1 MNHVSRL
8 LLNPEAKPAGYWKNS
23 SGNTVIRSF
32 IDAYSGTVKKKFA
45 TPMSGGYIIQNIKE
59 RLTYD
64 YIHSSEENLWS
75 VLYFTGYLTRAK
87 EEVAGKNVFALLV
100 PNAEVMEIFEDAVEE
115 WFSETS
121 NQLDKKTLFDAVW
134 NRNDKVISAEMTKL
148 LRQTISYH
156 DYKED
161 FYHAFFA
168 GAEYIVESNKEH
180 GEGRSDI
187 IVQDYT
193 GDRMAV
199 FEVKYSKSQ
208 DSLESDCLKAIA
220 QIDDKMY
227 AKEFEEDY
235 SQVMCYGI
243 LFYKKRC
250 MVNVK
255 EVNGIY
261 PE

>member
-1 MNHVSRL
+1 M
-8 LLNPEAKPAGYWKNS
+8 
-23 SGNTVIRSF
+23 VIRSF
-32 IDAYSGTVKKKFA
+32 IDAYSGTVKKKFEIL
-45 TPMSGGYIIQNIKE
+45 MSGGYIIQNIKE
-59 RLTYD
+59 GLTYD

-87 EEVAGKNVFALLV
+87 EEVAGKNVFALSV
-100 PNAEVMEIFEDAVEE
+100 PSAEVMEIFEDAVEE

-121 NQLDKKTLFDAVW
+121 NQWDKKTLFDAVC
-134 NRNDKVISAEMTKL
+134 NRDDKVISAEMTKL

-161 FYHAFFA
+161 FYYTFFA
-168 GAEYIVESNKEH
+168 GIFAGAGYIVEPDKEH

-193 GDRMAV
+193 GGRMAV
-199 FEVKYSKSQ
+199 FEVKYSKYQ
-208 DSLESDCLKAIA
+208 DGLEDECLKAIT

-235 SQVMCYGI
+235 SQVICYGI
-243 LFYKKRC
+243 SFYKKTVYGKSKKISKNLSWI
-250 MVNVK
+250 MDKLLYSSTV
-255 EVNGIY
+255 
-261 PE
+261 